1 MRKVDQAV
9 HEFAA
14 QNHQLITREEFLR
27 FGSVD
32 QLKRRLGSGYLIR
45 VHDSIYRLAGTLPTW
60 RSQLLAACW
69 AGGRLSAASF
79 RAAAALMWLP
89 GGLEI
94 LEITCR
100 RHCRVEYPGVLAHES
115 RFLTEDDLIII
126 DGIPVTRAARTLC
139 DLAGLVELGEL
150 QHNVL
155 DHALLEAMRRN
166 LVDVGRVWREYER
179 LGSGKRLGGDVIYDA
194 LQRFVPPV
202 RNTETP
208 CESEVLRMIREH
220 DLPEPVPQ
228 YWLQLGNG
236 EWVRLDFAWPE
247 RKASLEWDPYKWHG
261 NREQYETMQSRT
273 RLMRAMGWERVCA
286 TDDDFDAGMPESLAA
301 LDAIFRR
308 L

>member
-79 RAAAALMWLP
+79 RAAAALMWIP
-89 GGLEI
+89 GGLEF
-94 LEITCR
+94 LEVTCR

-115 RFLTEDDLIII
+115 RFLTEDDLLII

-155 DHALLEAMRRN
+155 DH
-166 LVDVGRVWREYER
+166 
-179 LGSGKRLGGDVIYDA
+179 S
-194 LQRFVPPV
+194 
-202 RNTETP
+202 
-208 CESEVLRMIREH
+208 
-220 DLPEPVPQ
+220 
-228 YWLQLGNG
+228 
-236 EWVRLDFAWPE
+236 
-247 RKASLEWDPYKWHG
+247 
-261 NREQYETMQSRT
+261 
-273 RLMRAMGWERVCA
+273 
-286 TDDDFDAGMPESLAA
+286 
-301 LDAIFRR
+301 
-308 L
+308 